1 MNVKE
6 FQNPL
11 QKEKGVLHECSGMS
25 ILKRRFNRLS
35 KRSKAS
41 TPRNAARS
49 LVSNLLRSRPP
60 EFTFRC
66 HCFGRERPKRF
77 AIYTKNGIKVPQ
89 QRIRRDPVIVTFKGQ
104 IRTLKFLDKVEFLF
118 YGNREEYSFNRH
130 LLLSYLGKVGYLGL
144 LEKTSSLYNRVVRK
158 VYYALHYYQNIH
170 SVFDAQIW
178 SRFYGNKSKSRNRF
192 LRIIGKSL

>member
-1 MNVKE
+1 
-6 FQNPL
+6 
-11 QKEKGVLHECSGMS
+11 
-25 ILKRRFNRLS
+25 LKRRFNRLS

-60 EFTFRC
+60 EYTFRC
-66 HCFGRERPKRF
+66 HCFGRERSKRF
-77 AIYTKNGIKVPQ
+77 VIHTRSGIKVPQ

-118 YGNREEYSFNRH
+118 YGNREEYSFNRR

-170 SVFDAQIW
+170 SVFDARIW
-178 SRFYGNKSKSRNRF
+178 RSFYGNKSRSRNRF